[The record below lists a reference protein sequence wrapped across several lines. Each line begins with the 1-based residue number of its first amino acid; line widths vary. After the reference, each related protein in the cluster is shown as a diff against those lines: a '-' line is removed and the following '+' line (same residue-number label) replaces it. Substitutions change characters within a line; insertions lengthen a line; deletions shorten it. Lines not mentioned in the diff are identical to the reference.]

1 MRILYPPTKQQQI
14 DMAYPIQLLRDLFT
28 IAKDVKDSDIE
39 KAFYEADMLDM
50 SPQLHRSYEEIPPEY
65 LGDIP
70 ARTGAN
76 KVLCYYAFA
85 RYLQTSEQQSTAS
98 GLKIQNYGG
107 SYVLADDNKAR
118 RFEAERGKA
127 DLFIVPLIKAF
138 KTAGLIEEECS
149 HRVQSRI
156 CLIK

>member
-1 MRILYPPTKQQQI
+1 
-14 DMAYPIQLLRDLFT
+14 MAYPIQLLRDLFT

-50 SPQLHRSYEEIPPEY
+50 SPQLHRSYEEIPAEY
-65 LGDIP
+65 LEDTSTL
-70 ARTGAN
+70 TGAK

-107 SYVLADDNKAR
+107 SYVLADDNKAK

-138 KTAGLIEEECS
+138 KTAGLIKEECS

>member
-1 MRILYPPTKQQQI
+1 
-14 DMAYPIQLLRDLFT
+14 MAYPIQQLRDLFS

-50 SPQLHRSYEEIPPEY
+50 SPQLHRSYEEIPTEY
-65 LGDIP
+65 LSDTP
-70 ARTGAN
+70 ARAGAN

-127 DLFIVPLIKAF
+127 DLFIVPLIRAF
-138 KTAGLIEEECS
+138 KTAGLIKEECS

>member
-1 MRILYPPTKQQQI
+1 
-14 DMAYPIQLLRDLFT
+14 MAYPIQLLRDLFT

-50 SPQLHRSYEEIPPEY
+50 SPQLKRSYEEIPPEY
-65 LGDIP
+65 LGDTT
-70 ARTGAN
+70 ACTGAN

-127 DLFIVPLIKAF
+127 DLFIVPLITAF
-138 KTAGLIEEECS
+138 KTAGLIKEECS

>member
-1 MRILYPPTKQQQI
+1 
-14 DMAYPIQLLRDLFT
+14 MAYPIQQLRDLFS

-50 SPQLHRSYEEIPPEY
+50 SPQLHRSYEEIPTEY
-65 LGDIP
+65 LEDTSTL
-70 ARTGAN
+70 TGAN

-98 GLKIQNYGG
+98 GLKIQNYNG

-138 KTAGLIEEECS
+138 KTTGLIKEECS

>member
-1 MRILYPPTKQQQI
+1 
-14 DMAYPIQLLRDLFT
+14 MAYPIQLLRDLFT

-50 SPQLHRSYEEIPPEY
+50 SPQLHRSYEEIPTEY
-65 LGDIP
+65 LSDTP

-98 GLKIQNYGG
+98 GLKIQNYNG
-107 SYVLADDNKAR
+107 SYVLAYDNRAR

-127 DLFIVPLIKAF
+127 DLFIVPLIKAL
-138 KTAGLIEEECS
+138 KTAGMIEEECS
-149 HRVQSRI
+149 HSVQSRI

>member
-1 MRILYPPTKQQQI
+1 
-14 DMAYPIQLLRDLFT
+14 MAYPIQQLRDLFS
-28 IAKDVKDSDIE
+28 IAKDVKDSDLQ

-50 SPQLHRSYEEIPPEY
+50 SPQLKRSYEEIPPEY
-65 LGDIP
+65 LGDTP

-98 GLKIQNYGG
+98 GLKIQNYNG

-127 DLFIVPLIKAF
+127 DLFIVPLIQAF

>member
-1 MRILYPPTKQQQI
+1 
-14 DMAYPIQLLRDLFT
+14 MAYPIQQLRDLFS
-28 IAKDVKDSDIE
+28 IAKDVKDDDLQ

-65 LGDIP
+65 LSDTP

-98 GLKIQNYGG
+98 GLKIQNYNG
-107 SYVLADDNKAR
+107 SYVLADNTKAK

-127 DLFIVPLIKAF
+127 DLFILPLIKAF
-138 KTAGLIEEECS
+138 KAAKLIEEECS